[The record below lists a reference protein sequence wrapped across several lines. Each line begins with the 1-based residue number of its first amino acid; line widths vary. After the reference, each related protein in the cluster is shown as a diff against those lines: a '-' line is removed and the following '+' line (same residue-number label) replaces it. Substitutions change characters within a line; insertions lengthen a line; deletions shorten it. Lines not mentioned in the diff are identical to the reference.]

1 MNNIINT
8 NKKILY
14 CFFAGGKKEA
24 LQDYDI
30 WELGKST
37 KVILSVK
44 GSVEHAVIVIIE
56 FRCWEQE
63 TGRGGCY
70 IQERGMFCNGK
81 GGCYVGKGGGVLFSG
96 KEGDMGNVSQDM
108 WG

>member
-1 MNNIINT
+1 M
-8 NKKILY
+8 
-14 CFFAGGKKEA
+14 
-24 LQDYDI
+24 
-30 WELGKST
+30 
-37 KVILSVK
+37 ILSVK

-81 GGCYVGKGGGVLFSG
+81 GGYYVGKGGGCYLVERRG
-96 KEGDMGNVSQDM
+96 I
-108 WG
+108 WGM